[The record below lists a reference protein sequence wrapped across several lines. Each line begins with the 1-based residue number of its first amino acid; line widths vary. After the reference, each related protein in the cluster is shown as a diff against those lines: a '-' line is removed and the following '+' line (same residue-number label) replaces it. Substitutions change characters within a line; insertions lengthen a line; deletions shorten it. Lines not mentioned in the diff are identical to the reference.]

1 MLTLVRLPVS
11 CCVQD
16 KQKYFIN
23 NVLARVLRK
32 CGNDALRL
40 FTQCANSSVVYD
52 GQLRNLKNLF
62 KFSELRTSPLLTAS
76 RLKEYK
82 LKKALMCF
90 LEFDPGVAGWEVQT
104 DSLSQGTLTVGG
116 SITVQLVS
124 SLTRLDLTIK
134 ENMLFLYVVK
144 QLNPNL

>member
-82 LKKALMCF
+82 LKK
-90 LEFDPGVAGWEVQT
+90 VW
-104 DSLSQGTLTVGG
+104 
-116 SITVQLVS
+116 
-124 SLTRLDLTIK
+124 
-134 ENMLFLYVVK
+134 
-144 QLNPNL
+144 